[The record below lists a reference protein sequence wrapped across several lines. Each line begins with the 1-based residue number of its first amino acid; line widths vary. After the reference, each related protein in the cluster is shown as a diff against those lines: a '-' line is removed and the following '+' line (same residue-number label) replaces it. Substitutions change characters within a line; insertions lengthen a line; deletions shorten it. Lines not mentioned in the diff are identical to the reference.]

1 MRDDYFKT
9 ALEIVDDPYV
19 LVNMI
24 WERMQMLRRGHR
36 PLVESPE
43 MLPLEDV
50 ALREIIEGRIT
61 SVLGNVVIPENLAKQ
76 EHAGG
81 IRGNPSTSPF
91 VDAPCN
97 AGAPT

>member
-1 MRDDYFKT
+1 MRDDYFKA

-24 WERMQMLRRGHR
+24 WERMQMLRRGNR

-61 SVLGNVVIPENLAKQ
+61 YVLGSVVVPENLGTQ
-76 EHAGG
+76 ERAGNT
-81 IRGNPSTSPF
+81 RSDSSTAPF

-97 AGAPT
+97 AGAAT